1 MKLLLLNASANTGST
16 GRIAEEID
24 RLAQLSGYEVWMGY
38 GRQYTANRKY
48 AIMIK
53 THTSPSFVPM
63 CREGVNGLAFV
74 TL

>member
-1 MKLLLLNASANTGST
+1 MKLLILNATANTGST

-53 THTSPSFVPM
+53 THTSPSLVPM
-63 CREGVNGLAFV
+63 CPEGVNGLAFV